1 MMREATF
8 IEEWIEEARQ
18 EALQQGLEQGLEQGL
33 MQGMEQGLKQGLE
46 QGLMQG
52 MEQGLKQGL
61 ESGLERGKREQALVT
76 LVRILEHRF
85 GRVPAAVRDRLVEM
99 TLGQL
104 EDLTDVALETDS
116 LQTFEEAVEQP
127 LES

>member
-18 EALQQGLEQGLEQGL
+18 EALQQGLE
-33 MQGMEQGLKQGLE
+33 QGLE